1 MNQQYCSLDEPIKNV
16 YSRCGDQVFLI
27 ASGVYTTDF
36 VTGDANSVLLKSYLP
51 LIFWYDNN
59 FGFVNDVINK
69 LNVSM
74 DCYSNSTQ
82 KLTGNYL
89 YVAHIPATKDL

>member
-1 MNQQYCSLDEPIKNV
+1 M
-16 YSRCGDQVFLI
+16 
-27 ASGVYTTDF
+27 YTTDF
-36 VTGDANSVLLKSYLP
+36 VTGDANSVLLKSFIP

-69 LNVSM
+69 FNVSM
-74 DCYSNSTQ
+74 DCYSKSTQ

-89 YVAHIPATKDL
+89 YVAHIPATNDL